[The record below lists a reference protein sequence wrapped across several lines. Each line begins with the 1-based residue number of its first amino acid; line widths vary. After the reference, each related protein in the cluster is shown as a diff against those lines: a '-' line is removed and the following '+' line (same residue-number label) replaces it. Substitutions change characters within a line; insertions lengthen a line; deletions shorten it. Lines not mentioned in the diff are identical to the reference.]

1 MKKALSIIL
10 LFITIFISSNIATAL
25 EAPYYTNLFKEGMYK
40 VNEDGQNIKP
50 GSYKFSLITPNSV
63 SYVYVIDK
71 NNIQRYSKRFCTTGV
86 KEGDANNYSKTA
98 VITVVEGDIIV
109 ICGEGEMY
117 LDLLRNKSDKK

>member
-63 SYVYVIDK
+63 SYVYIIDK
-71 NNIQRYSKRFCTTGV
+71 NNIQRYSKRFSTIGV
-86 KEGDANNYSKTA
+86 EEGNANNYSKTA
-98 VITVVEGDIIV
+98 VTTVVEGDIIV